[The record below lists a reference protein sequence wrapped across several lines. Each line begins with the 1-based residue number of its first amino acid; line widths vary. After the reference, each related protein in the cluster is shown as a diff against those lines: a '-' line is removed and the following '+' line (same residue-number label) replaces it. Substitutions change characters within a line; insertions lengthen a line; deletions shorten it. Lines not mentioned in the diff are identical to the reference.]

1 MKKNILFSLIM
12 SVIMLFASC
21 DTNDDCIYDFTDSA
35 LVTFMAETYNMPG
48 ITASDNGTIYVPV
61 FRGNTNGGTTVKF
74 ELSGGEDVYSLEN
87 SSVTFVHGSNQAMV
101 GISFNFDEV
110 SPAPVKLTISI
121 SEENEGQLATNAI
134 TSTTI
139 TVSRELTY
147 KKIGTGLFES
157 AFIWEDSWKQDLY
170 KAEEGNYYSLPNCY
184 VSGTHMLFAIND
196 NGEIEWY
203 TPDTGMSYNSSYG
216 NFIFKDPEASIVD
229 SDGEKYLVVSCI
241 VNLVNFSGNDPF
253 GAGVVDEIIYKLP
266 NEFTMP

>member
-101 GISFNFDEV
+101 GKSFNFDDV
-110 SPAPVKLTISI
+110 CPAPATLTISI
-121 SEENEGQLATNAI
+121 SEEIASQLATDAVNTKTSMLSRVLFCTKLVTVLFTADAI
-134 TSTTI
+134 
-139 TVSRELTY
+139 
-147 KKIGTGLFES
+147 
-157 AFIWEDSWKQDLY
+157 
-170 KAEEGNYYSLPNCY
+170 
-184 VSGTHMLFAIND
+184 
-196 NGEIEWY
+196 
-203 TPDTGMSYNSSYG
+203 
-216 NFIFKDPEASIVD
+216 
-229 SDGEKYLVVSCI
+229 
-241 VNLVNFSGNDPF
+241 
-253 GAGVVDEIIYKLP
+253 
-266 NEFTMP
+266 